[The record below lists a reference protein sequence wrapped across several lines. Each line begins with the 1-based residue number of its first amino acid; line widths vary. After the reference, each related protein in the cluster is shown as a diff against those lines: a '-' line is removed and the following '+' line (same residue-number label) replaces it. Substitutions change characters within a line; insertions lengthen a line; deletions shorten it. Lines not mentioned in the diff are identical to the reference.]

1 MGFLEVPLVFYLLLC
16 LSCSQKEE
24 DSERELP
31 ERTVLVYMAADNNLY
46 GSVRAD
52 IEEKEM
58 LPAETP
64 PMATSWCTSTRR
76 AWSEGTCPQL
86 FSIRQGEA
94 TPAKQ
99 YGIEKRSAQLKKV
112 AALPPEDSAKVE
124 RL

>member
-64 PMATSWCTSTRR
+64 ANGHLVVYLDAP
-76 AWSEGTCPQL
+76 GVVGGYL
-86 FSIRQGEA
+86 
-94 TPAKQ
+94 PAAVQHSSGGGYSCKAVRHR
-99 YGIEKRSAQLKKV
+99 KA
-112 AALPPEDSAKVE
+112 
-124 RL
+124 